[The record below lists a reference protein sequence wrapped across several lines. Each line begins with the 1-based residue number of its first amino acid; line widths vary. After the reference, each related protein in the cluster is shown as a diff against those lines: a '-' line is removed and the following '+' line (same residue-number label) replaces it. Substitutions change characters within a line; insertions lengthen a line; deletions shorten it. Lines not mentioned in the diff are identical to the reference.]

1 MNTRTSFGRDFQEG
15 LLERL
20 RDRQQVT
27 TLYLRN
33 RMALR
38 GRIVEF
44 DPFVLLLAPLDG
56 TPAVLVYKSAV
67 VSVSG
72 PNRPEP
78 PGRRAPRAEG
88 PYRGGPA
95 SSPMSTAPD
104 NEPRQARRRDDVPP
118 TPGEG

>member
-20 RDRQQVT
+20 RDRQQVA

-56 TPAVLVYKSAV
+56 TPAVLVYKSAL

-72 PNRPEP
+72 PNRPET
-78 PGRRAPRAEG
+78 PGRRAPRTEG
-88 PYRGGPA
+88 AHRRGHA
-95 SSPMSTAPD
+95 SSPLSTAPD
-104 NEPRQARRRDDVPP
+104 NEPRPERRRDDVPP
-118 TPGEG
+118 ARGEG